1 LCRIID
7 FAALFVF
14 KDLTAFSFRRFR
26 SMRFPCPERAE
37 IWRST
42 PPRVMPAKA
51 AYPALRDLDSRVRGN
66 DKDAGRAIS
75 YDHGYFAG
83 GRFANECLSPTSDL
97 AS

>member
-51 AYPALRDLDSRVRGN
+51 ASTRLCEIWIPAYERV
-66 DKDAGRAIS
+66 KELA
-75 YDHGYFAG
+75 
-83 GRFANECLSPTSDL
+83 LSL
-97 AS
+97 GL